1 MRISDWSSDVC
12 SSDLLVEVPAPL
24 PEPTHV
30 RGPLFSDLAGHH
42 SRTVSWQMS
51 IPRSNSRSSTFRSDS
66 GYFRSEE
73 HTSELQSLMRIS
85 YAVFCLKNKKS
96 KHTKHP

>member
-1 MRISDWSSDVC
+1 MIDRAPEVMHLAI
-12 SSDLLVEVPAPL
+12 DLHVHLVEVPAPL

-66 GYFRSEE
+66 GYFTYIITTRRITSRSEE
-73 HTSELQSLMRIS
+73 HTSELQSLMRNS
-85 YAVFCLKNKKS
+85 Y
-96 KHTKHP
+96 